1 MRTPVFPGIKILAV
15 LCLCL
20 CSLGVFG
27 QCKNIDAE
35 ANVIPTQESTSRAI
49 TIEFKNGQSNNFTVS
64 LFGPD
69 KKNELSANKTTF
81 DNLAP
86 GKYLIVIVGK
96 REEDNY
102 CPKSINVTV
111 N

>member
-1 MRTPVFPGIKILAV
+1 MRTPVFPGTKILTV
-15 LCLCL
+15 LGLSL
-20 CSLGVFG
+20 CSLGVLG

-35 ANVIPTQESTSRAI
+35 AKVTPAQEPTSRAI
-49 TIEFKNGQSNNFTVS
+49 TIELKNARSSEFTIS

-69 KKNELSANKTTF
+69 KKNELNANKTTF

-86 GKYLIVIVGK
+86 GKYLIVIVGR

-102 CPKSINVTV
+102 CPKSINITV